1 MKDPVFQKPDD
12 AGAQWVA
19 PQRQSGQRR
28 KKERAQLQP
37 PALPR
42 TLAETGL
49 SPVFAR
55 DLFLKTLLRR
65 NLETQFAMAKAMAIV
80 PAIVQELIDIVR
92 DENLIEIMGEVV
104 TESGKELRFKLSDTG
119 KSRALDAIE
128 QNGYFGTFPVPM
140 EQYAQQIQH
149 QLIKDISVT
158 KADLDRGFADLVVNE
173 QMVEQL
179 GPAMN
184 SGRSILLY
192 GPPGN
197 GKSSLAMGMR
207 TALDDMIFVPTT
219 LEYNNNIISLYD
231 PLVHGSPK
239 EFTEDASA
247 LRRQTHRFDPRY
259 VLCKRP
265 TVITGGEL
273 RLEML
278 ELKYNAVSKT
288 YEAPLQLKST
298 GGIFIVDDLGRQ
310 VDSPQAMINRW
321 ITPMETSFDI
331 LTLATGEKMT
341 VPFDTLVVFSTNFH
355 PNKLFDKAA
364 LRRIYYKLLIDAPS
378 RDETLEIWVRYAQA
392 KGIPLT
398 EDFLVY
404 LFTEKYKEIDNEYA
418 AFHAAFLISHMRSLC
433 EYRGLEDQCTP
444 ELLDEAWKHLRV
456 EDTEV
461 EH

>member
-12 AGAQWVA
+12 KGGLWVTPKHTGA
-19 PQRQSGQRR
+19 RR
-28 KKERAQLQP
+28 PERGRP
-37 PALPR
+37 PLTPPTLPR

-55 DLFLKTLLRR
+55 DLFLKTVLRR
-65 NLETQFAMAKAMAIV
+65 NLETQFSMSRAMAV
-80 PAIVQELIDIVR
+80 TPAIVQEMIDIVR
-92 DENLIEIMGEVV
+92 DEGLIEIMGE
-104 TESGKELRFKLSDTG
+104 TITDAGKELRYKLSDTG
-119 KSRALDAIE
+119 KARALDALE

-140 EQYAQQIQH
+140 EMYAEQIKRQMV
-149 QLIKDISVT
+149 KDISVS
-158 KADLDRGFADLVVNE
+158 KADLDRGFADLVVNND
-173 QMVEQL
+173 MVEQL

-207 TALDDMIFVPTT
+207 TALDDRIFVPRT
-219 LEYNNNIISLYD
+219 LEYNSNIISVYD

-239 EFTEDASA
+239 EFSNDPTN
-247 LRRQTHRFDPRY
+247 LRRTTHEFDPRY

-278 ELKYNAVSKT
+278 ELKYNAISKT

-341 VPFDTLVVFSTNFH
+341 VPFDTLVVFSTNYH
-355 PNKLFDKAA
+355 PNKLFDQAA
-364 LRRIYYKLLIDAPS
+364 LRRIYYKLHIDAPS
-378 RDETLEIWVRYAQA
+378 RDEMLEIWVRYAQA
-392 KGIPLT
+392 KGIALS

-418 AFHAAFLISHMRSLC
+418 AFHAAFLVSHMRSLC
-433 EYRGLEDQCTP
+433 EFRGYADACTP
-444 ELLDEAWKHLRV
+444 ELLDEAWEHLRV
-456 EDTEV
+456 KDVEV
-461 EH
+461 AH

>member
-1 MKDPVFQKPDD
+1 MKDPVYQKPDD
-12 AGAQWVA
+12 NGGLWVTPKRSEGR
-19 PQRQSGQRR
+19 PQARTRTP
-28 KKERAQLQP
+28 LTP
-37 PALPR
+37 PPLPR
-42 TLAETGL
+42 SLHETGL

-55 DLFLKTLLRR
+55 DLFLKTVLRR
-65 NLETQFAMAKAMAIV
+65 NLETQFSMAKAMAIT
-80 PAIVQELIDIVR
+80 PAIVQEIIDIVR
-92 DENLIEIMGEVV
+92 DEGLIEIMGEVV
-104 TESGKELRFKLSDTG
+104 TDAGKELRYKLSDSG
-119 KSRALDAIE
+119 KARALDAIE
-128 QNGYFGTFPVPM
+128 QNGYFGVFPVPM
-140 EQYAQQIQH
+140 SMYAEQISKQMV
-149 QLIKDISVT
+149 KDITVT
-158 KADLDRGFADLVVNE
+158 RSDLDRGFADLVVNNG
-173 QMVEQL
+173 MVEQL

-207 TALDDMIFVPTT
+207 TALDDRIFVPHT
-219 LEYNNNIISLYD
+219 LEYNSNIISVYD
-231 PLVHGSPK
+231 PLVHGAPK
-239 EFTEDASA
+239 EFNTDPTN
-247 LRRQTHRFDPRY
+247 LRRQTHTFDPRY

-278 ELKYNAVSKT
+278 ELKYNSVSKT

-355 PNKLFDKAA
+355 PNKLFDNAA
-364 LRRIYYKLLIDAPS
+364 LRRIYYKLHIDAPS
-378 RDETLEIWVRYAQA
+378 RDEMLEIWVRYSQA
-392 KGIPLT
+392 KGIKLS

-418 AFHAAFLISHMRSLC
+418 AFHAAFLVSHMRSLC
-433 EYRGLEDQCTP
+433 EYRGIAETCTP
-444 ELLDEAWKHLRV
+444 DLLDEAWEHLRV
-456 EDTEV
+456 KDVEV
-461 EH
+461 DH

>member
-1 MKDPVFQKPDD
+1 
-12 AGAQWVA
+12 
-19 PQRQSGQRR
+19 
-28 KKERAQLQP
+28 
-37 PALPR
+37 
-42 TLAETGL
+42 
-49 SPVFAR
+49 
-55 DLFLKTLLRR
+55 
-65 NLETQFAMAKAMAIV
+65 
-80 PAIVQELIDIVR
+80 
-92 DENLIEIMGEVV
+92 
-104 TESGKELRFKLSDTG
+104 
-119 KSRALDAIE
+119 
-128 QNGYFGTFPVPM
+128 M